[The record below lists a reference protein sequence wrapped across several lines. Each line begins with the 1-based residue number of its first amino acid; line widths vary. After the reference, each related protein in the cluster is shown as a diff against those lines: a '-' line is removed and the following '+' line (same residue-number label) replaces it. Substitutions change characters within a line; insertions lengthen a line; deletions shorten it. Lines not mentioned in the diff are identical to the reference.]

1 MKNRIN
7 KNQKERVVAF
17 ISSEIKDKEENLLKI
32 AQNFRR
38 NNIRLDLINVNCQY
52 NLDILQKMHDIV
64 NVEDESNLIN
74 YDDTNSLLG
83 DFLKK
88 TPVMGN
94 VQTGMQQENNDYMD
108 EELQMILRISLEE
121 EQKRL

>member
-7 KNQKERVVAF
+7 KNQKERVVVFVA
-17 ISSEIKDKEENLLKI
+17 SEIKDKEENLLKI

-38 NNIRLDLINVNCQY
+38 NNIRLDLINVNCSY
-52 NLDILQKMHDIV
+52 NLNILQKMHDIV
-64 NVEDESNLIN
+64 NVEDESNLVN
-74 YDDTNSLLG
+74 YDDPNSLLG

-94 VQTGMQQENNDYMD
+94 VQTGMPQENNDYMD
-108 EELQMILRISLEE
+108 EEL
-121 EQKRL
+121 

>member
-38 NNIRLDLINVNCQY
+38 NNIRLDLINVNC
-52 NLDILQKMHDIV
+52 
-64 NVEDESNLIN
+64 
-74 YDDTNSLLG
+74 
-83 DFLKK
+83 
-88 TPVMGN
+88 
-94 VQTGMQQENNDYMD
+94 
-108 EELQMILRISLEE
+108 
-121 EQKRL
+121 